1 MQREFHTLKTVPPC
15 IVFIA
20 FSTLYMMAANAK
32 SIKSQLH
39 DYRVVELATG
49 LEHPWSFA
57 FLPEG
62 GILITERVGRVRL
75 FKNNKLDPKALGG
88 VPEVID
94 GGQGGLLDIVL
105 HPQFNDNQQLYL
117 SFVAGGNTG
126 VNTKVMRFD
135 FDQRTNSL
143 KNPYKIFDA
152 VPKVFG
158 GRHFG
163 GRMTFDRLGYLFI
176 STGDR
181 GEMHRAQ
188 DVNDHSG
195 SIIRVHDDG
204 RTPHENPIF
213 QTLGTRT
220 AIFSFGH
227 RNPQGMALHPK
238 TGVVWTHEH
247 GARGGDEINIIR
259 MGRNYGW
266 PVITHG
272 INYDG
277 SPIGVGNAKP
287 GMEQPL
293 YFWVPSIAPSG
304 MTFYIGDKFSKWQ
317 NSLFIGSLKNEM
329 LVRLEIKE
337 ESILKEERLLQNEVG
352 RIRDVR
358 EGPDGFIY
366 IITDE
371 PDGRLIRLE
380 PET

>member
-1 MQREFHTLKTVPPC
+1 MRREFHTLTPVPLL
-15 IVFIA
+15 IAFIA
-20 FSTLYMMAANAK
+20 FLTFSTMAANGK

-39 DYRVVELATG
+39 DYRVVELATD

-105 HPQFNDNQQLYL
+105 HPQFKNNRQLYL
-117 SFVAGGNTG
+117 SYVSGGDTG
-126 VNTKVMRFD
+126 ANIKVSRFD

-143 KNPYKIFDA
+143 KNRYKIFDA

-204 RTPHENPIF
+204 RTPHEN
-213 QTLGTRT
+213 
-220 AIFSFGH
+220 
-227 RNPQGMALHPK
+227 
-238 TGVVWTHEH
+238 E
-247 GARGGDEINIIR
+247 
-259 MGRNYGW
+259 
-266 PVITHG
+266 
-272 INYDG
+272 
-277 SPIGVGNAKP
+277 
-287 GMEQPL
+287 
-293 YFWVPSIAPSG
+293 
-304 MTFYIGDKFSKWQ
+304 
-317 NSLFIGSLKNEM
+317 
-329 LVRLEIKE
+329 
-337 ESILKEERLLQNEVG
+337 
-352 RIRDVR
+352 
-358 EGPDGFIY
+358 
-366 IITDE
+366 
-371 PDGRLIRLE
+371 
-380 PET
+380 

>member
-1 MQREFHTLKTVPPC
+1 MRREFHTLTPVPLL
-15 IVFIA
+15 IAFIA
-20 FSTLYMMAANAK
+20 FSTFLTMAANGK

-39 DYRVVELATG
+39 DYRVVELATD

-75 FKNNKLDPKALGG
+75 FKSNKLDPKALDG
-88 VPEVID
+88 VPEVVD

-195 SIIRVHDDG
+195 SIIRIHDDG
-204 RTPHENPIF
+204 RIPHENPIF
-213 QTLGTRT
+213 QNLGARK
-220 AIFSFGH
+220 AIFSLGH
-227 RNPQGMALHPK
+227 RNPQGMALHPR

-259 MGRNYGW
+259 IGRNYGW

-304 MTFYIGDKFSKWQ
+304 MTFYIGDKFPKWQ

-358 EGPDGFIY
+358 EGPDGCIY

-380 PET
+380 PDT